1 MVIYGIIRNMVKEII
16 DKIRTNIKNIIGKN
30 NSKNKSEIIQKKIKY
45 NKHGFPSYRP
55 IVEEEKES
63 NKKPFIY

>member
-1 MVIYGIIRNMVKEII
+1 MVKEII
-16 DKIRTNIKNIIGKN
+16 DKIITNIKNIIGKN

-55 IVEEEKES
+55 IVEKEKDS
-63 NKKPFIY
+63 NKSTYKY